1 MKNKIDIKHKVL
13 FIGDI
18 HGLSEWDNIALAGLK
33 QFYEIVFL
41 GDYVDSFFVRPVE
54 QLANLKNLCTF
65 IRKNKQHKV
74 TALLGNHDYAY
85 VYNYPYI
92 TGHQATQAH
101 EYRKIFQDNIDLFQ
115 IAWGYQSHATNKY
128 TLATHAGLTQTFW
141 NKHVL
146 PEITNPETN
155 SYKLIADEEA
165 GTDPSLDIMDSKQP
179 RALMIHEKLN
189 FLQDKELLWKVGQ
202 MRGGWGTPGPLWT
215 DYMELLEDPY
225 EGINQVFGHTPKASV
240 TVDHNGEYF
249 LACVDSWGN
258 KKVVSLM
265 LPL

>member
-1 MKNKIDIKHKVL
+1 MKKQEFKNKVL

-33 QFYEIVFL
+33 QFYKIVFL
-41 GDYVDSFFVRPVE
+41 GDYCDSFFVRPVE
-54 QLANLKNLCTF
+54 QLHNLKNLCTF
-65 IRKNKQHKV
+65 IKKNKTQV

-92 TGHQATQAH
+92 SGHQSTQAH

-115 IAWGYQSHATNKY
+115 IAWGYQSDISKQY
-128 TLATHAGLTQTFW
+128 TLATHAGLTQSFW
-141 NKHVL
+141 TKHIL
-146 PEITNPETN
+146 PEF
-155 SYKLIADEEA
+155 EA
-165 GTDPSLDIMDSKQP
+165 GKFLCQITLGKKPEELKLHE
-179 RALMIHEKLN
+179 ALN
-189 FLQDKELLWKVGQ
+189 YLQNKELLWKVGE
-202 MRGGWGTPGPLWT
+202 MRGGWGTPGPLWA
-215 DYMELLEDPY
+215 DYIELLEDPY
-225 EGINQVFGHTPKASV
+225 EGINQVFGHTPKASI
-240 TVDHNGEYF
+240 TVDHNGDNF

>member
-1 MKNKIDIKHKVL
+1 MEKIFKKNVL

-54 QLANLKNLCTF
+54 QIANLKNLVTF
-65 IRKNKQHKV
+65 LRKYKNKKV
-74 TALLGNHDYAY
+74 TALLGNHDYGY
-85 VYNYPYI
+85 VYSYNGI
-92 TGHQATQAH
+92 SGHQAAH
-101 EYRKIFQDNIDLFQ
+101 AFEYRQIFQDNIDLFNV
-115 IAWGYQSHATNKY
+115 AWGYQSEHNNQY

-141 NKHVL
+141 NQFVL
-146 PEITNPETN
+146 PEFKEGKFLNTITNKKPEELPLHETLN
-155 SYKLIADEEA
+155 YLKDK
-165 GTDPSLDIMDSKQP
+165 GDI
-179 RALMIHEKLN
+179 
-189 FLQDKELLWKVGQ
+189 LWKVGRE
-202 MRGGWGTPGPLWT
+202 RGGSGTPSPLWA
-215 DYMELLEDPY
+215 DYIELLDDPY
-225 EGINQVFGHTPKASV
+225 EGINQVFGHTPRASV
-240 TVDHNGEYF
+240 TVDHFGENF

>member
-1 MKNKIDIKHKVL
+1 MKNQIKHKVL

-18 HGLSEWDNIALAGLK
+18 HGLSEWDNIAIGGLK
-33 QFYEIVFL
+33 QFYKIVFL

-65 IRKNKQHKV
+65 ARKNKDNV
-74 TALLGNHDYAY
+74 TLLLGNHDYAY
-85 VYNYPYI
+85 VYSYPYI
-92 TGHQATQAH
+92 SGHQPVHAH
-101 EYRKIFQDNIDLFQ
+101 EYRQIFQDNIDLFQ
-115 IAWGYQSHATNKY
+115 IAWGYQSHVTNQY

-141 NKHVL
+141 TKHVL
-146 PEITNPETN
+146 PEFGPGKFLNVITEGKK
-155 SYKLIADEEA
+155 SEDF
-165 GTDPSLDIMDSKQP
+165 Q
-179 RALMIHEKLN
+179 IHEVLN
-189 FLQDKELLWKVGQ
+189 YLQDKELLWKVGS
-202 MRGGWGTPGPLWT
+202 MRGGYGTPGPIWA

-240 TVDHNGEYF
+240 TVDHIGENF

>member
-1 MKNKIDIKHKVL
+1 MKTPQFKHKVL

-33 QFYEIVFL
+33 QFYKVVFL

-54 QLANLKNLCTF
+54 QIHNLKNLCTF
-65 IRKNKQHKV
+65 IRKNKDQV
-74 TALLGNHDYAY
+74 TGLLGNHDYAY
-85 VYNYPYI
+85 IYSYPYI
-92 TGHQATQAH
+92 SGHQPAHAH
-101 EYRKIFQDNIDLFQ
+101 EYRQIFQDNIDLFQ
-115 IAWGYQSHATNKY
+115 MAWGYQSESSKQY

-141 NKHVL
+141 NKHIL
-146 PEITNPETN
+146 PEFEEGKFLNIVTEGKSPEDF
-155 SYKLIADEEA
+155 K
-165 GTDPSLDIMDSKQP
+165 
-179 RALMIHEKLN
+179 IHEVLN
-189 FLQDKELLWKVGQ
+189 YLQDKEVMWKVGS
-202 MRGGWGTPGPLWT
+202 MRGGYGTPGPIWA

-225 EGINQVFGHTPKASV
+225 EGINQVFGHTPKASI
-240 TVDHNGEYF
+240 TVDHISNNNF

>member
-1 MKNKIDIKHKVL
+1 MKANQFKHKVL

-18 HGLSEWDNIALAGLK
+18 HGLAEWDNIAIGGLK
-33 QFYEIVFL
+33 QFYKIVFL

-54 QLANLKNLCTF
+54 QLHNLKNLCTF
-65 IRKNKQHKV
+65 IRKNKDQV

-92 TGHQATQAH
+92 SGHQPAHAH

-115 IAWGYQSHATNKY
+115 IAWGYQSDSSKQY
-128 TLATHAGLTQTFW
+128 TLATHAGLTQEFW
-141 NKHVL
+141 DKHVL

-155 SYKLIADEEA
+155 SYKLIASEET
-165 GTDPSLDIMDSKQP
+165 GTDPSLDIMDFKQP
-179 RALMIHEKLN
+179 RTLMIHEKLN
-189 FLQDKELLWKVGQ
+189 FLQDKGDILWKVGQ
-202 MRGGWGTPGPLWT
+202 MRGGWGTPGPLWA
-215 DYMELLEDPY
+215 DYIELLEDPY
-225 EGINQVFGHTPKASV
+225 KGINQVFGHTPKASI
-240 TVDHNGEYF
+240 TVDHIDNNF

>member
-1 MKNKIDIKHKVL
+1 MKNNQFKHKVL

-18 HGLSEWDNIALAGLK
+18 HGLAEWDNIALAGLK

-41 GDYVDSFFVRPVE
+41 GDYIDSFFVRPVE
-54 QLANLKNLCTF
+54 QLANLKDLCTF
-65 IRKNKQHKV
+65 IRRNKNHV

-85 VYNYPYI
+85 IYNHTGI
-92 TGHQATQAH
+92 TGHQHTQAH

-115 IAWGYQSHATNKY
+115 IAWGYQSDISKQY

-141 NKHVL
+141 NKHIL
-146 PEITNPETN
+146 PEINDPETN
-155 SYKLIADEEA
+155 SYKLIANEEA
-165 GTDPSLDIMDSKQP
+165 GTDPSLDKMDLKQP
-179 RALMIHEKLN
+179 RKLMIHEKLN
-189 FLQDKELLWKVGQ
+189 FLQDKELLWKVGAT
-202 MRGGWGTPGPLWT
+202 RGGWGTPGPLWA
-215 DYMELLEDPY
+215 DYMEVLVDPY
-225 EGINQVFGHTPKASV
+225 EGINQVFGHTPKVSI
-240 TVDHNGEYF
+240 TVDHIDNNF